1 MKIVKNGQLVD
12 FIFPINIDSI
22 QEATEN
28 SKGLMTKEQVQKL
41 IQISKSGRNAPM
53 WR

>member
-1 MKIVKNGQLVD
+1 MKIVKNGRLVD
-12 FIFPINIDSI
+12 FIFPINIDSV

-28 SKGLMTKEQVQKL
+28 SKGLMTKEQVKKL
-41 IQISKSGRNAPM
+41 IKASKTGGNAPV